1 MGEDKEVCFNYAHHG
16 HCPEGNSCSKSH
28 GIDGILKAKNL
39 EQEKKRKKR
48 KGDVEEED
56 TTAKV
61 SKVDEEVIDGEDAVK
76 AKAGVTL
83 SAGGH
88 RAGFDAFMTG
98 FSLATFL
105 VHQTKLPRNPTDFR
119 PESINS
125 GSLVNR
131 VYLVSKDFPMLVQP
145 SAFSKRSLQHDIKMK
160 K

>member
-1 MGEDKEVCFNYAHHG
+1 MNTLTSCFYPHTLNYT
-16 HCPEGNSCSKSH
+16 PQ
-28 GIDGILKAKNL
+28 AKNL

-48 KGDVEEED
+48 KGDVEVED
-56 TTAKV
+56 TLAKV
-61 SKVDEEVIDGEDAVK
+61 SKIEEESSDVTEEAAVK
-76 AKAGVTL
+76 ENAGVNL

-105 VHQTKLPRNPTDFR
+105 VHQTKLPRNPPDFM

-145 SAFSKRSLQHDIKMK
+145 SAFSKRSLQHDIKIK
-160 K
+160 KLSAS

>member
-1 MGEDKEVCFNYAHHG
+1 MFTRIYMIKYT
-16 HCPEGNSCSKSH
+16 PQ
-28 GIDGILKAKNL
+28 AKNL

-48 KGDVEEED
+48 KGDAEVED

-61 SKVDEEVIDGEDAVK
+61 SKVDDEVDEEDAVK
-76 AKAGVTL
+76 ASAGVSL

-105 VHQTKLPRNPTDFR
+105 VHQTKLPRNPPDFM

-160 K
+160 KLSPS

>member
-1 MGEDKEVCFNYAHHG
+1 M
-16 HCPEGNSCSKSH
+16 SK
-28 GIDGILKAKNL
+28 
-39 EQEKKRKKR
+39 
-48 KGDVEEED
+48 VEEEAGSEL
-56 TTAKV
+56 TEEASAAKGNV
-61 SKVDEEVIDGEDAVK
+61 
-76 AKAGVTL
+76 L

-105 VHQTKLPRNPTDFR
+105 VHQTKLPRNPSDFM

-160 K
+160 KLASS

>member
-1 MGEDKEVCFNYAHHG
+1 MG
-16 HCPEGNSCSKSH
+16 
-28 GIDGILKAKNL
+28 NL

-48 KGDVEEED
+48 KGDVEVEED

-61 SKVDEEVIDGEDAVK
+61 SKVDEKVTEEEDAVK

-105 VHQTKLPRNPTDFR
+105 VHQTKLPHNPTDFM
-119 PESINS
+119 PESIKS

>member
-1 MGEDKEVCFNYAHHG
+1 M
-16 HCPEGNSCSKSH
+16 SK
-28 GIDGILKAKNL
+28 
-39 EQEKKRKKR
+39 
-48 KGDVEEED
+48 VEEEAGSEL
-56 TTAKV
+56 TEEASAAKGNV
-61 SKVDEEVIDGEDAVK
+61 
-76 AKAGVTL
+76 L

-105 VHQTKLPRNPTDFR
+105 VHQTKLPRNPSDFMS
-119 PESINS
+119 ESINS

-160 K
+160 KLASS

>member
-1 MGEDKEVCFNYAHHG
+1 MH
-16 HCPEGNSCSKSH
+16 PQ
-28 GIDGILKAKNL
+28 AKNL
-39 EQEKKRKKR
+39 EQEKKRKRR
-48 KGDVEEED
+48 KGDAEVED
-56 TTAKV
+56 TTVTAKV
-61 SKVDEEVIDGEDAVK
+61 SKVEGEEASEVTEEAAVK
-76 AKAGVTL
+76 ANAGVKL
-83 SAGGH
+83 SSGGH

-105 VHQTKLPRNPTDFR
+105 VHQTKLPRNPPDFM

-160 K
+160 KLSPS

>member
-1 MGEDKEVCFNYAHHG
+1 MHTHTRSQIQSNIT
-16 HCPEGNSCSKSH
+16 PQ
-28 GIDGILKAKNL
+28 AKNL

-48 KGDVEEED
+48 KGDAEVD

-61 SKVDEEVIDGEDAVK
+61 SKVDDEVNEEDAVK
-76 AKAGVTL
+76 ASAGVSL

-105 VHQTKLPRNPTDFR
+105 VHQTKLPRNPPDFM

-160 K
+160 KLSPS

>member
-1 MGEDKEVCFNYAHHG
+1 MHTHTHSQIQSNIT
-16 HCPEGNSCSKSH
+16 PQ
-28 GIDGILKAKNL
+28 AKNL

-48 KGDVEEED
+48 KGDAEVED

-61 SKVDEEVIDGEDAVK
+61 SKVDDEVNEEDAVK
-76 AKAGVTL
+76 ASAGVSL

-105 VHQTKLPRNPTDFR
+105 VHQTKLPRNPPDFR

-160 K
+160 KLSPS

>member
-1 MGEDKEVCFNYAHHG
+1 MHTHTHSQIQSNIT
-16 HCPEGNSCSKSH
+16 PQ
-28 GIDGILKAKNL
+28 AKNL

-48 KGDVEEED
+48 KGDAEVED

-61 SKVDEEVIDGEDAVK
+61 SKVNDEVNEEDAVK
-76 AKAGVTL
+76 ASAGVSL

-105 VHQTKLPRNPTDFR
+105 VHQTKLPRNPPDFM

-160 K
+160 KLSPS

>member
-1 MGEDKEVCFNYAHHG
+1 M
-16 HCPEGNSCSKSH
+16 
-28 GIDGILKAKNL
+28 

-48 KGDVEEED
+48 KGDAEVED
-56 TTAKV
+56 NTAKV
-61 SKVDEEVIDGEDAVK
+61 SKIEEDASEVTEEAAVK
-76 AKAGVTL
+76 ENAGVNL

-105 VHQTKLPRNPTDFR
+105 VHQTKLPRNPPDFM

-160 K
+160 KLSAS

>member
-1 MGEDKEVCFNYAHHG
+1 MH
-16 HCPEGNSCSKSH
+16 PQ
-28 GIDGILKAKNL
+28 AKNL
-39 EQEKKRKKR
+39 EQEKKRKRR
-48 KGDVEEED
+48 KGDAEVED
-56 TTAKV
+56 TTVTAKV
-61 SKVDEEVIDGEDAVK
+61 SKVEGEEASEVTEEAAVK
-76 AKAGVTL
+76 ANAGVNL

-105 VHQTKLPRNPTDFR
+105 VHQTKLPRNPLDFM

-160 K
+160 KLSPS

>member
-1 MGEDKEVCFNYAHHG
+1 MHTHTHSQIQSNIT
-16 HCPEGNSCSKSH
+16 PQ
-28 GIDGILKAKNL
+28 AKNL

-48 KGDVEEED
+48 KGDAEVD

-61 SKVDEEVIDGEDAVK
+61 SKVDDEVNEEDAVK
-76 AKAGVTL
+76 ASAGVSL

-105 VHQTKLPRNPTDFR
+105 VHQTKLPRNPPDFM

-160 K
+160 KLSPS

>member
-1 MGEDKEVCFNYAHHG
+1 MHAQ
-16 HCPEGNSCSKSH
+16 
-28 GIDGILKAKNL
+28 AKNL
-39 EQEKKRKKR
+39 EQEKKRKRR
-48 KGDVEEED
+48 KGDAEVED

-61 SKVDEEVIDGEDAVK
+61 SKVEGEEASEVTEEAAVK
-76 AKAGVTL
+76 ANAGMKL
-83 SAGGH
+83 SGGGH

-105 VHQTKLPRNPTDFR
+105 VHQTKLPRNPPDFM

-160 K
+160 KLSPS

>member
-1 MGEDKEVCFNYAHHG
+1 LTSY
-16 HCPEGNSCSKSH
+16 NSKTSRFSKTL
-28 GIDGILKAKNL
+28 IQAKNL

-48 KGDVEEED
+48 KVDAVEGEA
-56 TTAKV
+56 TAKV
-61 SKVDEEVIDGEDAVK
+61 SKVEEEEASEIAEEAIVK
-76 AKAGVTL
+76 ANTGVL

-105 VHQTKLPRNPTDFR
+105 VHQTKLPRNPSDFM
-119 PESINS
+119 PENINS

-131 VYLVSKDFPMLVQP
+131 VYLVSKDFPMLIQS

-160 K
+160 KLSIPS

>member
-1 MGEDKEVCFNYAHHG
+1 M
-16 HCPEGNSCSKSH
+16 
-28 GIDGILKAKNL
+28 

-48 KGDVEEED
+48 KGDAEVED

-61 SKVDEEVIDGEDAVK
+61 SKVDDEVNEEDAVK
-76 AKAGVTL
+76 ASAGVSL

-105 VHQTKLPRNPTDFR
+105 VHQTKLPRNPTDFM

-160 K
+160 KLSLS

>member
-1 MGEDKEVCFNYAHHG
+1 M
-16 HCPEGNSCSKSH
+16 
-28 GIDGILKAKNL
+28 
-39 EQEKKRKKR
+39 EQEKKRKRR
-48 KGDVEEED
+48 KGDAEVED

-61 SKVDEEVIDGEDAVK
+61 SKVEGEEANQVTEEADTVK
-76 AKAGVTL
+76 ANAGVKL

-105 VHQTKLPRNPTDFR
+105 VHQTKLPRNPPDFM

-160 K
+160 KLASS